1 MNDLG
6 NLLTIIG
13 LAIAFGG
20 VLAMFTQ
27 TKSRTPAWVIIAG
40 AAIIMVAAGFQ
51 LAGNLGA

>member
-6 NLLTIIG
+6 NLLTVIG

-27 TKSRTPAWVIIAG
+27 AKSRTAAWIIIVG
-40 AAIIMVAAGFQ
+40 AAIIIVAAGFQ